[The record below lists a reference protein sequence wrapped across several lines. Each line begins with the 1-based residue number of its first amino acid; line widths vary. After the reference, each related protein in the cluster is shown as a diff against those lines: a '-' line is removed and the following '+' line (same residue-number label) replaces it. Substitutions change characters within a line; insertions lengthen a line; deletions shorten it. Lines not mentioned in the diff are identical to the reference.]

1 MDVRIQNVN
10 STIRVTDSEALLSP
24 EILQRIVAAVK
35 QELEQDRVLELERQ
49 SDTSIDRGASRLR

>member
-35 QELEQDRVLELERQ
+35 QELEQDRALELERQ